1 MKQTLPDYIK
11 QNEDL
16 RKILLAQKG
25 GIMKYLADHL
35 DANGTAE
42 LFASYQNKCVDEFF
56 ENNKWDLLVVRT
68 DDETRRA
75 ALGYEHLFKELRSQR
90 ELKEAVSDMPDETVR
105 LVHDFT
111 ELYLAWAYKQ
121 NRMRWLPN
129 GMTPIEVYQETIGMY
144 SSNGLAYKCMKHI
157 LKEHHANGQVEKTN
171 SELYVEFQIRQS
183 IDNLTIGNFLEMRK
197 AVAEML
203 AGKDAD
209 QCRQMAVDT
218 MERVRGFSQMI
229 YTDMVVQSLKEIEHF
244 EEADRR
250 EKDGEWLR
258 NETHLALR
266 ETFSDNIRT
275 HSMRFYFAVFVSLL
289 EDLGQIWAAQLLVHE
304 IDMKELEKEVACIM
318 NPSNTP
324 RYYIDRHYADD
335 QPGLYCVSNSGMV
348 ERLLQKMGR
357 SLSQECYLELA
368 EESEKTDVMSKLFR
382 AYEVLVKEEFID
394 SRKTKSETFFNVM
407 INNKESKIIWIND
420 PRRKYLKALIEVFMG
435 QSKTYSYD
443 AIFKVGQKG
452 QQWTFIKQH
461 FVDEKGNDIIIKSNT
476 TKLGKKDKA
485 QFERILKAIYFS
497 VQYRQNTK

>member
-11 QNEDL
+11 QNEDFQQ
-16 RKILLAQKG
+16 LLLKQDG
-25 GIMKYLADHL
+25 GIMKYLAEHL

-42 LFASYQNKCVDEFF
+42 LFTAYQKQCVNEFF
-56 ENNKWDLLVVRT
+56 EKNKWDLLVVRT

-75 ALGYEHLFKELRSQR
+75 ALGYEHLSKELNFQR
-90 ELKEAVSDMPDETVR
+90 KLKETVSDMPTETVR
-105 LVHDFT
+105 IVHDFT

-121 NRMRWLPN
+121 NRMRWQPN
-129 GMTPIEVYQETIGMY
+129 GMTPIDVYQETIGMF
-144 SSNGLAYKCMKHI
+144 SQTGLGYKCLKLI
-157 LKEHHANGQVEKTN
+157 LKEHHANGQIEKTN
-171 SELYVEFQIRQS
+171 SELYEEFQIRQS
-183 IDNLTIGNFLEMRK
+183 IDNLTIGIFLQMRK

-229 YTDMVVQSLKEIEHF
+229 YTDVVVQSLREIERF
-244 EEADRR
+244 EEADQR

-258 NETHLALR
+258 NETHSALR
-266 ETFSDNIRT
+266 EAFSDHIKT
-275 HSMRFYFAVFVSLL
+275 HSMGYYFAIFVSLL

-304 IDMKELEKEVACIM
+304 VDMKDLEEEVACIM

-324 RYYIDRHYADD
+324 RYYIDKHYADD
-335 QPGLYCVSNSGMV
+335 QPGLYCVSNRWMV
-348 ERLLQKMGR
+348 ERLLKKMGR

-382 AYEVLVKEEFID
+382 TYEILVKEKFID
-394 SRKTKSETFFNVM
+394 SRKIKSEKFFDVM
-407 INNKESKIIWIND
+407 INNKKSKIVWKND
-420 PRRKYLKALIEVFMG
+420 PRRKFLKALIDIFLG

-452 QQWTFIKQH
+452 QQWTFVKQH
-461 FVDEKGNDIIIKSNT
+461 FVDEKGEDIVIKSNT
-476 TKLGKKDKA
+476 TKLGKRDKD

-497 VQYRQNTK
+497 IKYRQNTK